1 MPTDLSTEDMPFLGI
16 SFDCARELMLITNE
30 KRVFYVEDI
39 LELVSE
45 DELEFE
51 SKCVSSDDL
60 NSVVH
65 KLLHASSCIVL
76 GRQHV
81 HHLMRCLR
89 ATTRLGPSKSLLNR
103 EALDEVRWWIWQ
115 LRKLDSEGVPMASRR
130 GFPAPGPG
138 TLAPYSDAS
147 RELKSPETSG
157 YGAWAIISGVFYFVE
172 GRWLDWE
179 LRNLSINVLELA
191 ARNIGTFTFL
201 EKARELGVEVT
212 HLFEF
217 TDNRAAELSAEF
229 GRPHTQ
235 AMQELVKRAYVE
247 LNKLAVYSSMLRIAS
262 IDNDIADGLS
272 RGGLA
277 IANALRIASS
287 AGVQVVRLAPIA
299 RWHDL
304 SALRGMQS

>member
-1 MPTDLSTEDMPFLGI
+1 M
-16 SFDCARELMLITNE
+16 
-30 KRVFYVEDI
+30 
-39 LELVSE
+39 
-45 DELEFE
+45 
-51 SKCVSSDDL
+51 
-60 NSVVH
+60 
-65 KLLHASSCIVL
+65 
-76 GRQHV
+76 
-81 HHLMRCLR
+81 
-89 ATTRLGPSKSLLNR
+89 
-103 EALDEVRWWIWQ
+103 
-115 LRKLDSEGVPMASRR
+115 
-130 GFPAPGPG
+130 
-138 TLAPYSDAS
+138 
-147 RELKSPETSG
+147 
-157 YGAWAIISGVFYFVE
+157 
-172 GRWLDWE
+172 
-179 LRNLSINVLELA
+179 LELA

-272 RGGLA
+272 RGGPA

-287 AGVQVVRLAPIA
+287 AGVRVVRLAPIA
-299 RWHDL
+299 RWRDL